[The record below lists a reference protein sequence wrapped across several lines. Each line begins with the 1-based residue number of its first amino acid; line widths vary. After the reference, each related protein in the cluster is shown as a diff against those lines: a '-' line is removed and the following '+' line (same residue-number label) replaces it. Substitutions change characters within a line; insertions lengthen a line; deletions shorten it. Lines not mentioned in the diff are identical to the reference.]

1 MKLKL
6 QTFVIFLCNYKDYLC
21 NYKLFGFVKLATG
34 LYSVKYLN
42 IFLCSSKLKIFIHYN
57 KIYINPRPIGT
68 PELPRHQT

>member
-34 LYSVKYLN
+34 IHFTVAIQSNEL
-42 IFLCSSKLKIFIHYN
+42 LK
-57 KIYINPRPIGT
+57 
-68 PELPRHQT
+68 